1 MENQT
6 QNVREIQKR
15 IRLLEKAERDLD
27 ALFRKERL
35 VIAALESE
43 RNSSMHRSTKDCQP
57 THDASTTPCGT
68 SMTL

>member
-1 MENQT
+1 MAELSTLARTKGLNMEYQT

-35 VIAALESE
+35 VIAALY
-43 RNSSMHRSTKDCQP
+43 RSTKE
-57 THDASTTPCGT
+57 ASAT
-68 SMTL
+68 S

>member
-1 MENQT
+1 MEYQT

-35 VIAALESE
+35 VIASLA
-43 RNSSMHRSTKDCQP
+43 RQP
-57 THDASTTPCGT
+57 QQLNASPHQKKR
-68 SMTL
+68 

>member
-1 MENQT
+1 MEYQT

-35 VIAALESE
+35 VIAALESQ
-43 RNSSMHRSTKDCQP
+43 RNSSMHRSTKDVSQL
-57 THDASTTPCGT
+57 TTPVQHRPG
-68 SMTL
+68 LA

>member
-1 MENQT
+1 MEYQT

-35 VIAALESE
+35 VIAALESQ
-43 RNSSMHRSTKDCQP
+43 RCIDPRKTSANSRRQYNTVRD
-57 THDASTTPCGT
+57 
-68 SMTL
+68 